1 LESWS
6 GAFEIVTQRF
16 DQTMIVINV
25 HFRADD
31 KPKIKRQDARSA
43 G

>member
-1 LESWS
+1 LGSWG
-6 GAFEIVTQRF
+6 GAFETVTQRF

-25 HFRADD
+25 NFRADD
-31 KPKIKRQDARSA
+31 KTGIKRQDARLA